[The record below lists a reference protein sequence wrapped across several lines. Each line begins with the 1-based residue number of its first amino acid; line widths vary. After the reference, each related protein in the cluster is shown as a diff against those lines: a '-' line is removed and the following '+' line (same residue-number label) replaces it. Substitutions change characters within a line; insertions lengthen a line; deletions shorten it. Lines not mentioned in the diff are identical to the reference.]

1 MGLAAFVS
9 VTYQAGL
16 FEGRQMFRHRRLR
29 DPGLGRERTD
39 RLLALPAQSFEDGPP
54 CRVGEGS
61 EQDVMGGGRRNR

>member
-39 RLLALPAQSFEDGPP
+39 RLLALPA
-54 CRVGEGS
+54 
-61 EQDVMGGGRRNR
+61 